1 MFPSLDLLLH
11 GFAQALTPENVL
23 FAFVGCLVGTLI
35 GVLPGIGPTS
45 GIAILLPLTATL
57 PPTSAI
63 IMMAA
68 VYYGAMYGGSTTA
81 IVVNIPGEASSVPT
95 ALDGYELAKQGRA
108 GAALGIAAI
117 ASFVAGTLGLV
128 GLTVCAPLLARVAL
142 VLGPPEYFALTLL
155 SLVLAVT
162 LTEGALVKGLVSIA
176 IGLLAATVGLDP
188 ITGLRRLTFGSV
200 TLMAGINFVSVVIGL
215 FAIGELLANV
225 ERSAAYVYDTAVRN
239 WLPTRADIRASAGA
253 MLRASGIGFVLG
265 LLPGFS
271 PSVTTFVAYDVEKRL
286 ARDPSRFGRGAI
298 EGVAAA
304 EGANNATSSGG
315 FVPLFAFGLPS
326 SPPLAVLL
334 GALLMYGLQP
344 GPRLFQEN
352 PQFVW
357 TVVASMYVGNVILL
371 VLNLPLVGIWA
382 RIAAIP
388 FPVLGPI
395 ILLCSV
401 IGAYS
406 VRYLMFDVWVAMLF
420 GIVGYAMRKTGF
432 PLAPVV
438 LATVLAPTVETSLKQ
453 SLILADDS
461 PLIFVTRPLAAVL
474 LAAAAALIV
483 HSARRHRASPR
494 TVPDDD

>member
-1 MFPSLDLLLH
+1 MFPSLELLVN

-23 FAFVGCLVGTLI
+23 FALVGCLVGTLI

-142 VLGPPEYFALTLL
+142 AFGPPEYFALTML
-155 SLVLAVT
+155 SLTLAIT
-162 LTEGALVKGLVSIA
+162 LSEGALVKGLVSIA
-176 IGLLAATVGLDP
+176 VGLLAATVGLDP
-188 ITGLRRLTFGSV
+188 LTGLRRLTFGSV
-200 TLMAGINFVSVVIGL
+200 TLMAGVNFISVVIGL

-225 ERSAAYVYDTAVRN
+225 ERSAAYVYDTKVRN
-239 WLPTRADIRASAGA
+239 WWPTRADIRQSAGA

-357 TVVASMYVGNVILL
+357 TIVASMYVGNVILL

-388 FPVLGPI
+388 FPVLGPF

-406 VRYLMFDVWVAMLF
+406 IRYLMFDVWMAMVF

-438 LATVLAPTVETSLKQ
+438 LATVLAPTLETSLKQ

-461 PLIFVTRPLAAVL
+461 PLIFATRPLAATL
-474 LAAAAALIV
+474 LAAAAILLVQSAWRRR
-483 HSARRHRASPR
+483 SARTFAE
-494 TVPDDD
+494 DD

>member
-1 MFPSLDLLLH
+1 
-11 GFAQALTPENVL
+11 
-23 FAFVGCLVGTLI
+23 
-35 GVLPGIGPTS
+35 
-45 GIAILLPLTATL
+45 
-57 PPTSAI
+57 
-63 IMMAA
+63 MMAA

-117 ASFVAGTLGLV
+117 ASFVAGTLGLI
-128 GLTVCAPLLARVAL
+128 GLTVAAPLLARVAL
-142 VLGPPEYFALTLL
+142 AFGPPEYFALTML
-155 SLVLAVT
+155 SLTLAIT
-162 LTEGALVKGLVSIA
+162 LSEGALVKGLVSTSV
-176 IGLLAATVGLDP
+176 GLLAATIGLDP
-188 ITGLRRLTFGSV
+188 LTGLRRLTFGSV
-200 TLMAGINFVSVVIGL
+200 TLMAGINFISVVIGL
-215 FAIGELLANV
+215 FAVGELLANV
-225 ERSAAYVYDTAVRN
+225 ERSVAYVYDTKVGT
-239 WLPTRADIRASAGA
+239 WLPTRADLRRSAGA
-253 MLRASGIGFVLG
+253 MLRASGIGFLLG

-271 PSVTTFVAYDVEKRL
+271 PSVTTFVAYDVEKRW
-286 ARDPSRFGRGAI
+286 AREPSRFGRGAI

-371 VLNLPLVGIWA
+371 VLNLPLVGLWA

-406 VRYLMFDVWVAMLF
+406 IRYLMFDVWMAMVF

-461 PLIFVTRPLAAVL
+461 PLIFASRPLAATL
-474 LAAAAALIV
+474 LVAAAALIGR
-483 HSARRHRASPR
+483 SAWRRRAAPQ
-494 TVPDDD
+494 VVIEDD

>member
-1 MFPSLDLLLH
+1 MFPSLDLLVH
-11 GFAQALTPENVL
+11 GFAQALTPENLL
-23 FAFVGCLVGTLI
+23 FALVGCLVGTLI

-142 VLGPPEYFALTLL
+142 AFGPPEDFALTIL
-155 SLVLAVT
+155 SLALAIT
-162 LTEGALVKGLVSIA
+162 LSEGALVKGFVSISV
-176 IGLLAATVGLDP
+176 GLLAATVGLDP
-188 ITGLRRLTFGSV
+188 LTGLRRLTFGSV

-225 ERSAAYVYDTAVRN
+225 ERSAAYVYDTKVRN
-239 WLPTRADIRASAGA
+239 WLPTRADIRRSAGP

-304 EGANNATSSGG
+304 ESANNATSSGG

-357 TVVASMYVGNVILL
+357 TIVASMYVGNVILL

-388 FPVLGPI
+388 FPVLGPF

-406 VRYLMFDVWVAMLF
+406 IRYLMFDVWMAMAF

-461 PLIFVTRPLAAVL
+461 PLIFATRPLAATL
-474 LAAAAALIV
+474 LAAAAVLIV
-483 HSARRHRASPR
+483 RSVWRRRDGR
-494 TVPDDD
+494 TVVEDD

>member
-1 MFPSLDLLLH
+1 MFPSLELLAH
-11 GFAQALTPENVL
+11 GFAQALTPENVF
-23 FAFVGCLVGTLI
+23 FALVGCLVGTLI

-142 VLGPPEYFALTLL
+142 AFGPPEYFALTML
-155 SLVLAVT
+155 SLALAIT
-162 LTEGALVKGLVSIA
+162 LAEGALVKGLVSISV
-176 IGLLAATVGLDP
+176 GLLAATVGLDP
-188 ITGLRRLTFGSV
+188 LTGLRRLTFGSV
-200 TLMAGINFVSVVIGL
+200 TLMAGINFISVVIGL

-225 ERSAAYVYDTAVRN
+225 ERSAAYVYDTKVRN
-239 WLPTRADIRASAGA
+239 WWPTRADIRQSAGA

-357 TVVASMYVGNVILL
+357 TIVASMYVGNVILL

-388 FPVLGPI
+388 FPVLGPF

-406 VRYLMFDVWVAMLF
+406 IRYLMFDVWMAMAF

-461 PLIFVTRPLAAVL
+461 PLIFATRPLAAIL
-474 LAAAAALIV
+474 LAAAAVLLV
-483 HSARRHRASPR
+483 RSAWRRRDAR
-494 TVPDDD
+494 TLAEDD

>member
-1 MFPSLDLLLH
+1 MFPSLELLVN

-23 FAFVGCLVGTLI
+23 FALVGCLVGTLI

-142 VLGPPEYFALTLL
+142 AFGPPEYFALTML
-155 SLVLAVT
+155 SLTLAIT
-162 LTEGALVKGLVSIA
+162 LSEGALVKGLVSIA
-176 IGLLAATVGLDP
+176 VGLLAATVGLDP
-188 ITGLRRLTFGSV
+188 LTGLRRLTFGSV
-200 TLMAGINFVSVVIGL
+200 TLMAGVNFISVVIGL

-225 ERSAAYVYDTAVRN
+225 ERSAAYVYDTKVRN
-239 WLPTRADIRASAGA
+239 WWPTRADIRQSAGA

-357 TVVASMYVGNVILL
+357 TIVASMYVGNVILL

-388 FPVLGPI
+388 FPVLGPF

-406 VRYLMFDVWVAMLF
+406 IRYLMFDVWMAMVF

-438 LATVLAPTVETSLKQ
+438 LATVLAPTLETSLKQ

-461 PLIFVTRPLAAVL
+461 ALIFATRPLAATL
-474 LAAAAALIV
+474 LAAAAILLVQSAWRRR
-483 HSARRHRASPR
+483 SARTFAE
-494 TVPDDD
+494 DD